1 VTVLR
6 TTPEAEATGLTAKI
20 YDDDLRSL
28 GYVTTHTKTMAV
40 NPEAYEAFEGLLG
53 TITAGMDLRR
63 YELITLAA
71 ATAIGST
78 HCRLAHGLK
87 SLKAIPEPELLRIA
101 RDFRNAG
108 LSPAE
113 VAMMEYA
120 EKLSANAAAMTKA
133 DGLRLREHGFSDR
146 EIMDIT
152 LVAAARNY
160 LSRSLLA
167 LGVELD
173 RPPTLSPELQD
184 ALLAPLETRHSQA

>member
-1 VTVLR
+1 MTFLR
-6 TTPEAEATGLTAKI
+6 TTPENEATGLTAKI
-20 YDDDLRSL
+20 YDDDVRSL

-40 NPEAYEAFEGLLG
+40 NPEAYEAFEALLRP
-53 TITAGMDLRR
+53 ITAGMDLRR
-63 YELITLAA
+63 YELVTLAA
-71 ATAIGST
+71 AAAIGST

-87 SLKAIPEPELLRIA
+87 ALKAIQEPELLQIA
-101 RDFRNAG
+101 ADFRNAG
-108 LSPAE
+108 LPPAE

-120 EKLSANAAAMTKA
+120 EKLSRNAAAMTSE
-133 DGLRLREHGFSDR
+133 DGLRLRGHGFSDR

-184 ALLAPLETRHSQA
+184 ALLAPLEPPRA